1 MRQLLSS
8 LGKLGFLAILLA
20 VAAYLY
26 FAYQQNRP
34 DPAKLE
40 ALAREAAAA
49 AAASGAP
56 GSPAIP
62 PPPPPRPKRSAVKL
76 TDPLQAAVNH
86 VAEAFVRDSFDRRA
100 HVTFPPNAYRVQG
113 NRDYR
118 FFTVISSASGRDDQ
132 GRYLTLPWKARL
144 FWKESFWYLYSL
156 ELNGQPRGSE
166 SRRKRGNDPAHFDRD
181 LVEET
186 EGATSSVEVA
196 APPVASLED
205 ALKASEPAREAAPAA
220 AAAPATPAEPVSQE
234 RTWTDI
240 TGKHTLVA
248 TLVTVRDG
256 MAHFRS
262 ADGTEREVPLAKL
275 SEADQ
280 QWIQAHP
287 P

>member
-8 LGKLGFLAILLA
+8 LGKLAFLAILLA

-26 FAYQQNRP
+26 WAYQQNRP

-40 ALAREAAAA
+40 ALAREAAAVA
-49 AAASGAP
+49 AAARAPGAP
-56 GSPAIP
+56 ATPPA
-62 PPPPPRPKRSAVKL
+62 PPPRPKRSAVRL
-76 TDPLQAAVNH
+76 SDPLQAAVNH

-100 HVTFPPNAYRVQG
+100 HVTFPPNAYRVLG

-118 FFTVISSASGRDDQ
+118 FFTVVSMASGRDDQ

-144 FWKESFWYLYSL
+144 FWKESYWYLFSL
-156 ELNGQPRGSE
+156 ELNGQTRGSE
-166 SRRKRGNDPAHFDRD
+166 SRRKRGNDPARFDRD
-181 LVEET
+181 LVEES
-186 EGATSSVEVA
+186 EAATPAVEAAVPSVA
-196 APPVASLED
+196 AMEE
-205 ALKASEPAREAAPAA
+205 ALKASEPAPAA
-220 AAAPATPAEPVSQE
+220 AVAPATPAEPVSRE
-234 RTWTDI
+234 RTWTDV

-248 TLVTVRDG
+248 TLVAVHNG
-256 MAHFRS
+256 VAHFRS
-262 ADGTEREVPLAKL
+262 ADGTEREVALAKL